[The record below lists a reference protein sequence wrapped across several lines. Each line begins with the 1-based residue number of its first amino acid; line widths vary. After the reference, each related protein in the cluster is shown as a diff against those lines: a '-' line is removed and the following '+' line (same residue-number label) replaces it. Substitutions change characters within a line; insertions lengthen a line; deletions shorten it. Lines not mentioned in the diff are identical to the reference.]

1 MKICKQCSE
10 LFEPIDKRVV
20 CHACRAD
27 ELTKKA
33 LRNLG
38 KQKREKQAKDKERIK
53 TRHEWLKDAQVV
65 FNAYI
70 RARDKGKPCISCGK
84 QIGYS
89 EKHDAGHFY
98 SGGGHSNLRFN
109 ENNVHSQCVHCN
121 QHLSANLIPY
131 AINLPNRIGKAAFDE
146 LHDLAYIPKK
156 WSIDECKEIIAIY
169 KQKTKELNERN

>member
-1 MKICKQCSE
+1 MKICKQCTQ

-53 TRHEWLKDAQVV
+53 TRPEWLKDAQIV

-70 RARDKGKPCISCGK
+70 RERDKNKPCISSGK
-84 QIGYS
+84 PLTG
-89 EKHDAGHFY
+89 KFDAGHFY
-98 SGGGHSNLRFN
+98 SVGGHSNVRFN
-109 ENNVHSQCVHCN
+109 ENNVHGQTVHDN
-121 QHLSANLIPY
+121 QHKSGNLIQY
-131 AINLPNRIGKAAFDE
+131 AINLPKRIGQQAFDE
-146 LHDLAYIPKK
+146 LHELAYIPKK
-156 WSIDECKEIIAIY
+156 WSIDECKKIIEIY
-169 KQKTKELNERN
+169 KRKTKELNERN

>member
-1 MKICKQCSE
+1 MKICKQCTQ

-53 TRHEWLKDAQVV
+53 TRPEWIKDAQVA
-65 FNAYI
+65 FNAFI
-70 RARDKGKPCISCGK
+70 RARDKGKPCISCNK
-84 QIGYS
+84 QIGNN

-98 SGGGHSNLRFN
+98 SSGGHSNLRFN
-109 ENNVHSQCVHCN
+109 ENNCHSQCVHCN

-146 LHDLAYIPKK
+146 LHELAYIPKK

>member
-1 MKICKQCSE
+1 MKICKQCTQ

-33 LRNLG
+33 LRNLD

-53 TRHEWLKDAQVV
+53 TRPEWLKDAQVV
-65 FNAYI
+65 FNAFI
-70 RARDKGKPCISCGK
+70 RVRDKGKPCISCGK
-84 QIGYS
+84 QIGYN

-121 QHLSANLIPY
+121 QHLSGNLIPY
-131 AINLPNRIGKAAFDE
+131 AINLPTRIGQQAFDE
-146 LHDLAYIPKK
+146 LHELAYIPKK
-156 WSIDECKEIIAIY
+156 WTIDECKQIIEIY